1 LHLGGV
7 VKALRALE
15 ARGGSAHLAWFESV
29 WGLYA
34 HAA

>member
-7 VKALRALE
+7 VKALRAPE
-15 ARGGSAHLAWFESV
+15 ARDELAHFARFESV